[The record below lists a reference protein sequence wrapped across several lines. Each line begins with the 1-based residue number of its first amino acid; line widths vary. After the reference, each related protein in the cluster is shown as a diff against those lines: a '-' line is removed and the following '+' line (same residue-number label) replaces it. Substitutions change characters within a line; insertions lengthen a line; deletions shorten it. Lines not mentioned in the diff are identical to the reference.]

1 MQTCREI
8 EITNE
13 RVNSDKSQL
22 LLTIKI
28 DSLKTMMVE
37 RSSTSS
43 LSQVC
48 SSAIIRGHVITTQD
62 RDELLHVILHF

>member
-28 DSLKTMMVE
+28 DSFKTMMVE
-37 RSSTSS
+37 RAQHPLCLESVPV
-43 LSQVC
+43 Q
-48 SSAIIRGHVITTQD
+48 
-62 RDELLHVILHF
+62 